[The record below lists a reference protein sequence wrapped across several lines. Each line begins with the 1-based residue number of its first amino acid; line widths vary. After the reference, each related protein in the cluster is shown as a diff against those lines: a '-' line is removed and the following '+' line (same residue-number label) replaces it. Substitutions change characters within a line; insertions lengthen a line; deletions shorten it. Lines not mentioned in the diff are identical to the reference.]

1 MLEKSHTDMVQIQTG
16 TANRACSM
24 PTSIGY
30 STFIHIQIHILGL
43 DIHEVMFHSQGDF
56 RPCINLNIELVHW
69 EMARML
75 MRYSLCYMKCVCH
88 LVVLTKYFSNSYV
101 YAAPISVQLS
111 STSDLGPK
119 GRSSD
124 RSVTEMQSQHESNP
138 YGPTTRAALPS
149 ITAEQPVSNYS
160 GTTMHRRSVLCF
172 SKVTHNVLCFHN
184 NVHFARLVML

>member
-1 MLEKSHTDMVQIQTG
+1 M
-16 TANRACSM
+16 C
-24 PTSIGY
+24 
-30 STFIHIQIHILGL
+30 
-43 DIHEVMFHSQGDF
+43 HSQGDF

-75 MRYSLCYMKCVCH
+75 MRYSRCHMKYACH
-88 LVVLTKYFSNSYV
+88 LVVLTRYFSNSYV
-101 YAAPISVQLS
+101 YSMPISVQLS

-160 GTTMHRRSVLCF
+160 GTTKQMRSALCF
-172 SKVTHNVLCFHN
+172 SKVTHDVLCFHDN
-184 NVHFARLVML
+184 DHFERLIMLWCNVV